1 MCSYFDTIEI
11 AGNEQH
17 GVFICTF
24 LCLNNSPSL
33 QQSGLKHVMN
43 LRGRRCCPTYGRK
56 TEREKMKEKERASCF
71 SQADNSSDSVRQQL
85 TATLLF
91 LFEGWTHSALLAQ
104 IFLALA
110 FGRETSTKSDG
121 ATQASNGKRAAVGR
135 RGRRRAR
142 SHEATG
148 DERVEDEVMRSG
160 DWGLWNLSLTGCV
173 LYLWKASLVFS

>member
-1 MCSYFDTIEI
+1 
-11 AGNEQH
+11 
-17 GVFICTF
+17 
-24 LCLNNSPSL
+24 
-33 QQSGLKHVMN
+33 MN
-43 LRGRRCCPTYGRK
+43 QRGRRCCPTYGRK
-56 TEREKMKEKERASCF
+56 TEREKMKEKQRASCF
-71 SQADNSSDSVRQQL
+71 SQADNSTDSVRQQL

-142 SHEATG
+142 SHGPLETREWRMRWWDLVIESCEICLWQAAAYTC
-148 DERVEDEVMRSG
+148 ERHGIFLNFQLCRQ
-160 DWGLWNLSLTGCV
+160 NPN
-173 LYLWKASLVFS
+173 